1 MKYKLINRKTSEE
14 HICSKETVNGFDF
27 YIGGVIKDI
36 HELNVWDTTDSKF
49 HPYLKF
55 IGTSKYAIESFEKG
69 HFLKVIATND
79 PSKEIPQVVDVAKKL
94 ALEVNDCIEMPDK
107 KYDRDEYYLVKNF
120 IDGYNDS
127 QYSHPYSDDDM
138 IEFLDWLSMDGYPCI
153 ENQNKGL
160 WVFHPQDCK
169 NYTTK
174 ELLQLWKEQR
184 IKIIYY
190 E

>member
-1 MKYKLINRKTSEE
+1 MKYKLINRKTGEE
-14 HICSKETVNGFDF
+14 HICSRETVNGFDF

-49 HPYLKF
+49 HPFLKF
-55 IGTSKYAIESFEKG
+55 IGTSRYAIESFEKG

-79 PSKEIPQVVDVAKKL
+79 HSKEIPQVVDEVEELAKIL
-94 ALEVNDCIEMPDK
+94 YRDGMFDLYDIAQSQRESFIE
-107 KYDRDEYYLVKNF
+107 
-120 IDGYNDS
+120 GYNHS
-127 QYSHPYSDDDM
+127 QYSHPHSDNDVV
-138 IEFLDWLSMDGYPCI
+138 EFLDWLSMDGYPCI

-174 ELLQLWKEQR
+174 ELLQLWKEER
-184 IKIIYY
+184 IKTIYY

>member
-1 MKYKLINRKTSEE
+1 MKYKLINRKTGEK

-36 HELNVWDTTDSKF
+36 HELNVWDTTVSTF
-49 HPYLKF
+49 HPFLKF
-55 IGTSKYAIESFEKG
+55 IGTSKYAIESFERG
-69 HFLKVIATND
+69 EFLKVIATND
-79 PSKEIPQVVDVAKKL
+79 PSKEIPQIVDEIDTHISFMRDSKVD
-94 ALEVNDCIEMPDK
+94 EVNISIW
-107 KYDRDEYYLVKNF
+107 VK
-120 IDGYNDS
+120 GYNHS

-174 ELLQLWKEQR
+174 ELLQLWKEQ
-184 IKIIYY
+184 KPKTIYY
-190 E
+190 DNK

>member
-1 MKYKLINRKTSEE
+1 MKYKLINKQTGEE

-79 PSKEIPQVVDVAKKL
+79 PSKEIPQMVDEVEEMAKEVA
-94 ALEVNDCIEMPDK
+94 EIEGKWGLDRVRAKINFLLGYDK
-107 KYDRDEYYLVKNF
+107 
-120 IDGYNDS
+120 S
-127 QYSHPYSDDDM
+127 QQSHPHSDDDVV
-138 IEFLDWLSMDGYPCI
+138 EFNEWLSSLLFVKDG
-153 ENQNKGL
+153 
-160 WVFHPQDCK
+160 
-169 NYTTK
+169 NYLLVEKTTK
-174 ELLQLWKEQR
+174 ELLQLWKEQK
-184 IKIIYY
+184 IKTIYY
-190 E
+190 DNK

>member
-1 MKYKLINRKTSEE
+1 MTYKLINRKTGEE

-36 HELNVWDTTDSKF
+36 NESNVWDTTDSGF
-49 HPYLKF
+49 HPFLKS
-55 IGTSKYAIESFEKG
+55 IGSTRFAIDEFEKG
-69 HFLKVIATND
+69 NFLKVIATND

-127 QYSHPYSDDDM
+127 QQTHPYSDDDM
-138 IEFLDWLSMDGYPCI
+138 KKFVIFCFDAVDDSSGKYVNKT
-153 ENQNKGL
+153 NQ
-160 WVFHPQDCK
+160 
-169 NYTTK
+169 
-174 ELLQLWKEQR
+174 ELLEMWKEER
-184 IKIIYY
+184 IKTIYY

>member
-69 HFLKVIATND
+69 QFLKVIATND
-79 PSKEIPQVVDVAKKL
+79 PSKEIPQVVDEVEEMAKEVA
-94 ALEVNDCIEMPDK
+94 EIEGKWGLDK
-107 KYDRDEYYLVKNF
+107 VRAKINF
-120 IDGYNDS
+120 LLGYNHS
-127 QYSHPYSDDDM
+127 QQTHPYSDDDM
-138 IEFLDWLSMDGYPCI
+138 IEFASFCFDAVDDSSGKYVNKT
-153 ENQNKGL
+153 NQ
-160 WVFHPQDCK
+160 
-169 NYTTK
+169 
-174 ELLQLWKEQR
+174 ELLEMWKEER
-184 IKIIYY
+184 IKTIYY